1 MRFYA
6 GRVEQSALGGCLDVI
21 AWLVDAPPSKIR
33 MRTVP
38 STPSLG
44 GVRDRDD
51 ISLCIEV
58 RHGKG
63 DVPSTPPG
71 NDVAPGNPKVFG
83 PFHPAATTPAGESIS
98 NHPEDSSTVLLH

>member
-1 MRFYA
+1 MPAVLPRTQRLGCIVMRFYA

-44 GVRDRDD
+44 G
-51 ISLCIEV
+51 
-58 RHGKG
+58 
-63 DVPSTPPG
+63 
-71 NDVAPGNPKVFG
+71 G
-83 PFHPAATTPAGESIS
+83 P
-98 NHPEDSSTVLLH
+98 